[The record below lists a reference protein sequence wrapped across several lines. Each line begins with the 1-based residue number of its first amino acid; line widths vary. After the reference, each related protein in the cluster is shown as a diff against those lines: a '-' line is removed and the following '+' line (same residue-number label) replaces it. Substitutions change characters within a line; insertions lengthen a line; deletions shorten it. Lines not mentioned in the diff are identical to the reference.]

1 MQNSNFLGLSHVCII
16 NFGFMHIASLYSEK
30 NFWKFFLKKHFGKY
44 CGKDQW
50 GRIETSKPL
59 EANRKDINKGKN

>member
-1 MQNSNFLGLSHVCII
+1 
-16 NFGFMHIASLYSEK
+16 MHKREANNLRCESFAGCFEK
-30 NFWKFFLKKHFGKY
+30 HLKAGIQKKTFEFFFLKKHFGKY

-59 EANRKDINKGKN
+59 EANRKDINKEKN